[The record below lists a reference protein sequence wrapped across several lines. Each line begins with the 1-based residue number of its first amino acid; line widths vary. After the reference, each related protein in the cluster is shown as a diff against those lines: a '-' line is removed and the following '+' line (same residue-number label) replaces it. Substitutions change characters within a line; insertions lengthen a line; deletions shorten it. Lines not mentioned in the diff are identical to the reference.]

1 MRAAPLP
8 KLITLAALALAG
20 GGCVVPMPIEAE
32 PIEQN
37 LPPYFF
43 SDAVTPPFN
52 LLVEFNPE
60 LDQSI
65 EFRTGPI
72 GDPNPDDRIFY
83 RWFVNYQPSGRPPI
97 TDTGPPEG
105 VSLTELAAGS
115 IDLRLEPCAGN
126 TFSRDVDLHTI
137 EVVIADRPFIADG
150 DDSPTPNQTLPVG
163 AYKKRLVWFMRFD
176 RSNCP

>member
-1 MRAAPLP
+1 MRPALPL
-8 KLITLAALALAG
+8 LLAALATLPV
-20 GGCVVPMPIEAE
+20 GCVVPMPIEAE

-37 LPPYFF
+37 LPPFYFI
-43 SDAVTPPFN
+43 DAVTPPFN

-72 GDPNPDDRIFY
+72 GDPNPEDRIFY

-97 TDTGPPEG
+97 TDPGPPEG
-105 VSLTELAAGS
+105 VPLSELTAGS

-126 TFSRDVDLHTI
+126 TFNDGDLHTI
-137 EVVIADRPFIADG
+137 EVVIADRPFVAD
-150 DDSPTPNQTLPVG
+150 DDESPTPNQTVPPG
-163 AYKKRLVWFMRFD
+163 AYKRRLVWFMRFD
-176 RSNCP
+176 RSDCP